1 VAAAPSSGF
10 NRPSF
15 SYPHFRKDTAP
26 MTAHPDLDPRAIL
39 ATLGYGDDVRAI
51 TPATG
56 GFDTAIWRVDRPEG
70 SYALRV
76 FRPEQDRACAR
87 EAAVLGAT
95 LPGVPIPRLHAVGT
109 WHDRPA
115 MLIGWCPGRTLVEAF
130 GANPAR
136 LPALA
141 AEFGRVQARLHA
153 APVPPA
159 LLAERRHWLDWQ
171 RSGAGALGER
181 LRAVER
187 TPPSI
192 LHLDFHPLNV
202 LVDGGRVSAVLDWTN
217 VHAGDRRADLA
228 RTLTILRLS
237 PLPDNLPQLVARL
250 VLRLFERN
258 WRRGY
263 RSIAGPV
270 GGMAPFYAW
279 AGVAMINDLS
289 PRLGRGVTDE
299 ELVPVRRWAE
309 HWRARAGV

>member
-1 VAAAPSSGF
+1 
-10 NRPSF
+10 
-15 SYPHFRKDTAP
+15 

-39 ATLGYGDDVRAI
+39 ATLGYGDGVRAI
-51 TPATG
+51 APVTG
-56 GFDTAIWRVDRPEG
+56 GYDTAIWRVDRPEG

-95 LPGVPIPRLHAVGT
+95 LPGVPVPRLHATGT
-109 WHDRPA
+109 WHGRPA
-115 MLIGWCPGRTLVEAF
+115 MLIGWCPGTMLVRAF
-130 GANPAR
+130 AANPAR

-153 APVPPA
+153 APVPAA

-171 RSGAGALGER
+171 RGGAGPLGEH
-181 LRAVER
+181 LRTIER
-187 TPPSI
+187 TPPSL
-192 LHLDFHPLNV
+192 LHLDYHPLNV
-202 LVDGGRVSAVLDWTN
+202 LVEANRVSAVLDWTN

-237 PLPDNLPQLVARL
+237 PLPDTIPPVVARL
-250 VLRLFERN
+250 ALRLFEQN

-263 RSIAGPV
+263 RAVAGPV

-279 AGVAMINDLS
+279 AGVAMLNDLS
-289 PRLGRGVTDE
+289 PRLGKGVTAE
-299 ELVPVRRWAE
+299 SLAPAQQWAE
-309 HWRARAGV
+309 YWRARAGI